1 MPAHFENSAVATGL
15 EKVIFIPVPKKGS
28 TKSCPNY
35 HTTVLILH
43 AGKVMLKIPQAKNFQ
58 MYNLGLQKEMK
69 PEIKLPKFTGS

>member
-28 TKSCPNY
+28 TISCPNY